1 MPTMSVY
8 DHYLARIQLIYKD
21 VVYMVKTKIQL
32 PFLFDKTNSLA
43 SLNYQV
49 HIMPTIMNGLE
60 VISISSDRLRTL
72 HLTTC

>member
-72 HLTTC
+72 HLTIC